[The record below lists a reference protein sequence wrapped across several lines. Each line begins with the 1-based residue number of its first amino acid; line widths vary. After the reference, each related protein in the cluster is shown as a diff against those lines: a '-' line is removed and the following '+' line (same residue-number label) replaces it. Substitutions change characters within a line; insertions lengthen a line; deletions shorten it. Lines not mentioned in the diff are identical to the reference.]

1 MSGLYLYLYINHCKL
16 KIMELF
22 FDYLFLGKIMGIDGD
37 WDFTN
42 IMVMSDTIK
51 GPVDVSFLAF
61 SQWKIHRMWNPMWKM
76 F

>member
-1 MSGLYLYLYINHCKL
+1 MEFFISWENHGNRWGFNQ
-16 KIMELF
+16 ERVWN
-22 FDYLFLGKIMGIDGD
+22 D

-61 SQWKIHRMWNPMWKM
+61 SQWEIHRMWNPMWKM